1 MEMSCQCRVY
11 DIVYFSLFPIM
22 VHIRIRLVKF
32 TQRKEL
38 FMNQPDLGLKI
49 AELRQQ
55 KGLTQEKLA
64 EYCEVSARTIQRIES
79 GEVEPRSFTRNS
91 LSNILG
97 FDFGKEN
104 TSNQSLWLALLH
116 MSSTVCIV
124 LIPLFL
130 WSWKKDQS
138 YKIDRQGR
146 DVLNFQ
152 ITIMLVLFALVLM
165 LIVIP
170 SSLLMAQGLDRGTD
184 ALGNLFTLLP
194 PVPLLFLAVL
204 TSYQAVANTVRA
216 LSEKPI
222 HYPLSI
228 PFVK

>member
-1 MEMSCQCRVY
+1 
-11 DIVYFSLFPIM
+11 
-22 VHIRIRLVKF
+22 
-32 TQRKEL
+32 
-38 FMNQPDLGLKI
+38 MNQPDLGLKI

-64 EYCEVSARTIQRIES
+64 EYCEVSTRTIQRIES

-91 LSNILG
+91 LSNIL
-97 FDFGKEN
+97 DIDLGKEN
-104 TSNQSLWLALLH
+104 TDHQSLWLALIHL
-116 MSSTVCIV
+116 SSMVCV
-124 LIPLFL
+124 VFIPLLL

-146 DVLNFQ
+146 EVLNFQ
-152 ITIMLVLFALVLM
+152 ITIVLILFALTLL

-170 SSLLMAQGLDRGTD
+170 SSLLMAQSLDREAD
-184 ALGNLFTLLP
+184 ALGNIFTLLP
-194 PVPLLFLAVL
+194 PLPLLFLAL
-204 TSYQAVANTVRA
+204 FTSYQAVVNTVRS

-228 PFVK
+228 PFIK